1 MKTKHTPGPWDA
13 RELFD
18 DGDDA
23 QSLGLFIYKNHDA
36 TAHRN
41 PLASLPGIGRED
53 FANAQLI
60 AAVPDLLYALNLM
73 LREHDAMQIADNR
86 TDDRWPAAAVARAA
100 IYKATN
106 S

>member
-1 MKTKHTPGPWDA
+1 MKIKHTPGPWDA

-60 AAVPDLLYALNLM
+60 AAAPDLLAACEAAL
-73 LREHDAMQIADNR
+73 LRDDIASDELGELIRN
-86 TDDRWPAAAVARAA
+86 AVNQA
-100 IYKATN
+100 KGN
-106 S
+106 QS

>member
-1 MKTKHTPGPWDA
+1 MSANYTPGPWDA

-60 AAVPDLLYALNLM
+60 AAAPDLLAACEAAL
-73 LREHDAMQIADNR
+73 LRDDIASDELGELIRN
-86 TDDRWPAAAVARAA
+86 AVNQA
-100 IYKATN
+100 KGN
-106 S
+106 QS

>member
-1 MKTKHTPGPWDA
+1 MSANYTPGPWDA

-60 AAVPDLLYALNLM
+60 AAAPDLLAACEAAL
-73 LREHDAMQIADNR
+73 LRDDIASDELGELIRN
-86 TDDRWPAAAVARAA
+86 AVNQAKG
-100 IYKATN
+100 IK
-106 S
+106 